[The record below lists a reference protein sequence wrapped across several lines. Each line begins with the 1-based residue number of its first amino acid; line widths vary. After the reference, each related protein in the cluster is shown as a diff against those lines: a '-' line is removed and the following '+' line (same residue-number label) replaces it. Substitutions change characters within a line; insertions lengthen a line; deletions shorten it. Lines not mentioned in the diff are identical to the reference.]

1 MRFGRIRGLV
11 SLAFP
16 RFVFFT
22 GFRVKDLQ
30 LFYRE
35 EILPWQWPSFLVPKL
50 KLFVS
55 RFAFSL
61 KILKEKNI
69 YIYISRVRPIVASAQ
84 TS

>member
-1 MRFGRIRGLV
+1 M

-61 KILKEKNI
+61 KILKEKK
-69 YIYISRVRPIVASAQ
+69 YISRVRPIVASAQ